1 MEQVVDMVNFRLSYI
16 GSVDDNDT
24 LRTYY
29 SEVKSR
35 LARPVSEVDDFFH
48 PPCLSD
54 NIESCLKERS

>member
-29 SEVKSR
+29 SEVKSG
-35 LARPVSEVDDFFH
+35 LAGPVSEVTPFTLH
-48 PPCLSD
+48 ACL
-54 NIESCLKERS
+54 II